1 MQGKKL
7 GLVFFVLGVLFIH
20 LYTTVPFLWALLG
33 ISLAYPLTVAKEVPS
48 TLPGFAPIIGGV
60 LLVVGSLIYG
70 QKVKEVIK

>member
-33 ISLAYPLTVAKEVPS
+33 ISLAYPLVATEGAVS
-48 TLPGFAPIIGGV
+48 VFPGFAPSIGGV
-60 LLVVGSLIYG
+60 LLVVGGVIYG
-70 QKVKEVIK
+70 QKVRR

>member
-7 GLVFFVLGVLFIH
+7 GLVFFILGVFFIH

-70 QKVKEVIK
+70 QKVRR

>member
-7 GLVFFVLGVLFIH
+7 DLLFFVLGVLFIH

-70 QKVKEVIK
+70 QKVRR